1 MPRIIFGGVCNEVV
15 LSLLCASILLKLNKN
30 IKLILNYVVGPIVFG
45 LLVWSIYRQVQR
57 QPDWQHSLTQIVAAL
72 RGASMWKLLAVV
84 LLMFVNWGIEARKWQ
99 IVLKQLQHISFI
111 RSFKAIFTGTT
122 MAFFTPNRMGEY
134 LGRVLY
140 IEEGKR
146 IQSVAVT
153 IVCSMAQ
160 LIVTMIGGMV
170 GLTFLKNWLE
180 AQSTHQDTVFW
191 MNILLTIVV
200 AGCILLTLFYF
211 QLSWL
216 VKGLERISAIAR
228 FVRHIKLLDSFNAT
242 ILLRILSLSVSRYL
256 VFILQYYILFS
267 VFGVDINWWQSFWAV
282 SVVFLILAIVP
293 TIAVLTELGVRWKAS
308 IELVQLFSN
317 NAVGIMATSLAIWV
331 INLVIPALVGSLLI
345 LRIKLFKQDKQ
356 Q

>member
-1 MPRIIFGGVCNEVV
+1 MTFAMKCIQFT
-15 LSLLCASILLKLNKN
+15 LCLYLLKLNKN

-45 LLVWSIYRQVQR
+45 VLVWSIYTQVQR
-57 QPDWQHSLTQIVAAL
+57 QPDWRQSLAQIIAAF
-72 RGASMWKLLAVV
+72 RGASIWKLLLVV
-84 LLMFVNWGIEARKWQ
+84 LLMFANWGIEARKWQ
-99 IVLKQLQHISFI
+99 IVLRGLQRISFV
-111 RSFKAIFTGTT
+111 RSFKAILTGTT

-140 IEEGKR
+140 IDEGKR
-146 IQSVAVT
+146 IQSVSVT

-160 LIVTMIGGMV
+160 LIITMIGGIF
-170 GLTFLKNWLE
+170 GLVYLKNWLE
-180 AQSTHQDTVFW
+180 VNASNPDAVFW

-216 VKGLERISAIAR
+216 IKAIEKIPAITR
-228 FVRHIKLLDSFNAT
+228 FVRYVKLLDSFNAT

-267 VFGVDINWWQSFWAV
+267 IFGVDINWWQSFWSV

-345 LRIKLFKQDKQ
+345 LRIKLFRQDK
-356 Q
+356 